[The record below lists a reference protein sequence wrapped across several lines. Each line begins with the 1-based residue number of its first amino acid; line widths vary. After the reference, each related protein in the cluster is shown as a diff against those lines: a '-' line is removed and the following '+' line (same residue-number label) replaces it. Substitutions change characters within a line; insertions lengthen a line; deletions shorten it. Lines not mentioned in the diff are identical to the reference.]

1 MERNQIKTLLQKYYN
16 AVSTR
21 EEENMLK
28 EYFQGKDLPDE
39 MKLEQL
45 HFLAMADMRNE
56 EIEVPADLESK
67 ILARLSVEQAK
78 RKWLNNRTLITL
90 TSIAAGL
97 ALVLSTFVFLNSRKD
112 LGTYDDPQI
121 AYAQSKDALDMVSR
135 YFNQGTSG
143 LANLRE
149 MDRSMEPLNNLERV
163 EDVSNNL
170 KYLGKF
176 NEGVKKTRGLIQ
188 TDNN

>member
-1 MERNQIKTLLQKYYN
+1 MERNQVKTLLQKYYD

-21 EEENMLK
+21 EEEDMLRAYFKGK
-28 EYFQGKDLPDE
+28 ELPDE

-45 HFLAMADMRNE
+45 HFLAMADMQNE
-56 EIEVPADLESK
+56 EIEVPNDLESK
-67 ILARLSVEQAK
+67 ILARLSVEQSK
-78 RKWLNNRTLITL
+78 RNWLNSRMLFTAV
-90 TSIAAGL
+90 SIAAGL
-97 ALVLSTFVFLNSRKD
+97 ALVISTFVFINNQKD

-121 AYAQSKDALDMVSR
+121 AYAESKDALDMVSR

-143 LANLRE
+143 LTNLRE

-163 EDVSNNL
+163 EDVSKNL

>member
-1 MERNQIKTLLQKYYN
+1 MERNQVKTLLQKYYD

-21 EEENMLK
+21 EEEDMLRAYFKGK
-28 EYFQGKDLPDE
+28 ELPDE

-45 HFLAMADMRNE
+45 HFLAMADMQNG
-56 EIEVPADLESK
+56 EIEVPNDLESK
-67 ILARLSVEQAK
+67 ILARLSVEQSK
-78 RKWLNNRTLITL
+78 RNWLNSRMLFTAV
-90 TSIAAGL
+90 SIAAGL
-97 ALVLSTFVFLNSRKD
+97 ALVISTLVFINSRKD

-121 AYAQSKDALDMVSR
+121 AYAESKEALDMVSR

-143 LANLRE
+143 LTNLRE

-163 EDVSNNL
+163 EDVSKNL

>member
-1 MERNQIKTLLQKYYN
+1 MERNQVKTLLQKYYD
-16 AVSTR
+16 AVSTM
-21 EEENMLK
+21 EEENMLR
-28 EYFQGKDLPDE
+28 EYFKGKELPDE

-45 HFLAMADMRNE
+45 HFLAMADMQNE
-56 EIEVPADLESK
+56 EIEVPNDLESK
-67 ILARLSVEQAK
+67 ILARLSVEQSK
-78 RKWLNNRTLITL
+78 RNWLNSRMLFTAV
-90 TSIAAGL
+90 SIAAGL
-97 ALVLSTFVFLNSRKD
+97 ALVISTFVFINSRKD

-121 AYAQSKDALDMVSR
+121 AYAESKEALDMVSR
-135 YFNQGTSG
+135 YFNQGTSE
-143 LANLRE
+143 LTNLRE

-163 EDVSNNL
+163 EDVSKNL

>member
-1 MERNQIKTLLQKYYN
+1 MERNQVKTLLKKYYD

-21 EEENMLK
+21 EEENMLR
-28 EYFQGKDLPDE
+28 EYFKGKDLPDE

-45 HFLAMADMRNE
+45 HFLAMADMQNE
-56 EIEVPADLESK
+56 EIEVPDDLESK
-67 ILARLSVEQAK
+67 ILARLSVEQSK
-78 RKWLNNRTLITL
+78 RKWLNSRMLITV
-90 TSIAAGL
+90 TSMAAGL
-97 ALVLSTFVFLNSRKD
+97 ALVISTFVFINNQKD

-121 AYAQSKDALDMVSR
+121 AYAESKDALDMVSR

-143 LANLRE
+143 LSNLRAME
-149 MDRSMEPLNNLERV
+149 RSMEPLNNLERV
-163 EDVSNNL
+163 EDVSKNL